1 MDIIFLIL
9 LIFSILFGAA
19 AGAAVILS
27 LENYIRQRQNPP
39 RHLKTTNQ
47 PALTVKE
54 AIEND

>member
-39 RHLKTTNQ
+39 RHLKPEPT
-47 PALTVKE
+47 ALTVKE
-54 AIEND
+54 AIKK

>member
-27 LENYIRQRQNPP
+27 LENYIRQRRNPP
-39 RHLKTTNQ
+39 RHLKPEPT
-47 PALTVKE
+47 ALTVKE
-54 AIEND
+54 AIKK